1 MYIWPAAATPVI
13 EALLLEAMNS
23 KRPQFAKSRAAACLA
38 LNKHFPDIWRKSV
51 RQLLA
56 SDFTPSWELRYAALI
71 GLDSIDV
78 RNNHEIFQLLQNA
91 LAVQDPDIFVDC
103 RRQLLISENRV

>member
-1 MYIWPAAATPVI
+1 
-13 EALLLEAMNS
+13 MNS
-23 KRPQFAKSRAAACLA
+23 KRPQFGKSKAAACLA
-38 LNKHFPDIWRKSV
+38 LNKHFPDIWCKSV
-51 RQLLA
+51 RQLLS

-78 RNNHEIFQLLQNA
+78 ANNHEIIQLLQNA
-91 LAVQDPDIFVDC
+91 FAVQDPDIFVDR